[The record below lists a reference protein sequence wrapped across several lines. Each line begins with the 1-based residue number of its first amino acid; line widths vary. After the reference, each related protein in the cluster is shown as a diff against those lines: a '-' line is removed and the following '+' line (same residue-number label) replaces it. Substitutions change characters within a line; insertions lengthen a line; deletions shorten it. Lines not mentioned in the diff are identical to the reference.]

1 MLPCPAPFHPLL
13 PSIHICV
20 HIISVAF
27 IQRDALKVRGGVFI
41 YRPLYFLI
49 FLGGIFSCVGTFLVV
64 SGCVAP
70 N

>member
-1 MLPCPAPFHPLL
+1 MLLCPAPFHPLL

-20 HIISVAF
+20 HIINVVF
-27 IQRDALKVRGGVFI
+27 IQCDALEECGGVFI

-49 FLGGIFSCVGTFLVV
+49 FGGIFSCVGTFLVV

-70 N
+70 S